1 MLRPAT
7 DADVP
12 AITHLVNAAYGP
24 YVERIGMRPGPMNE
38 DYGEVICERQ
48 VTVAESEG
56 ALVGVLVL
64 GTTADGFLIHN
75 VAVHPEHRGEGLGRA
90 LLELAESEARK
101 AGFDSIHLFTHEGLV
116 ESRALYERI
125 GYVEYERRP
134 LEGFSLVYMR
144 KALKEPGPAAA

>member
-1 MLRPAT
+1 VAVLRPAT
-7 DADVP
+7 EADVA
-12 AITHLVNAAYGP
+12 AITHLVDAAYGP
-24 YVERIGMRPGPMNE
+24 YVERIGMRPGPMGE
-38 DYGEVICERQ
+38 DYREVVRNLQ

-64 GTTADGFLIHN
+64 GTTPDGFLIHN
-75 VAVHPEHRGEGLGRA
+75 VAVHPAHRGEGLGRA

-101 AGFDSIHLFTHEGLV
+101 AGFDSIYLFTHEGLL

-134 LEGFSLVYMR
+134 LEGFSLVFMR
-144 KALKEPGPAAA
+144 KALAG

>member
-7 DADVP
+7 ETDVA
-12 AITHLVNAAYGP
+12 AITDLVDAAYGP
-24 YVERIGMRPGPMNE
+24 YVERIGMRPGPMDE
-38 DYGEVICERQ
+38 DYREVVRYLR

-64 GTTADGFLIHN
+64 GTTPDGFLVHN
-75 VAVHPEHRGEGLGRA
+75 VAVHPAHRGKGLGRA

-101 AGFDSIHLFTHEGLV
+101 AGFDSIYLFTHEGLV

-134 LEGFSLVYMR
+134 LEGFSLVFMR
-144 KALKEPGPAAA
+144 KALAG

>member
-1 MLRPAT
+1 VAVLRPAT
-7 DADVP
+7 EADVA
-12 AITHLVNAAYGP
+12 AITHLVDAAYRP
-24 YVERIGMRPGPMNE
+24 YVERIGMRPGPMGE
-38 DYGEVICERQ
+38 DYREVVRNLQ

-64 GTTADGFLIHN
+64 GTTPDGFLIHN
-75 VAVHPEHRGEGLGRA
+75 VAVHPAHRGEGLGRA

-101 AGFDSIHLFTHEGLV
+101 AGFDSIYLFTHEGLL

-134 LEGFSLVYMR
+134 LEGFSLVFMR
-144 KALKEPGPAAA
+144 KALAG

>member
-1 MLRPAT
+1 VAVLRPAT
-7 DADVP
+7 EADVA
-12 AITHLVNAAYGP
+12 AITDLVDAAYGP
-24 YVERIGMRPGPMNE
+24 YVERIGMRPGPMDE
-38 DYGEVICERQ
+38 DYREVVGYLQ

-64 GTTADGFLIHN
+64 GTTPDGFLIHN
-75 VAVHPEHRGEGLGRA
+75 VAVHPAHRGEGLGRA

-101 AGFDSIHLFTHEGLV
+101 AGFDSIYLFTHEGLL

-134 LEGFSLVYMR
+134 LEGFSLVFMR
-144 KALKEPGPAAA
+144 KALAG

>member
-1 MLRPAT
+1 MAVLRPAT
-7 DADVP
+7 EADVA
-12 AITHLVNAAYGP
+12 AITDLVDAAYQP
-24 YVERIGMRPGPMNE
+24 YVERIGMRPGPMDE
-38 DYGEVICERQ
+38 DYREVVGYLQ

-64 GTTADGFLIHN
+64 GTTPDGFLIHN
-75 VAVHPEHRGEGLGRA
+75 VAVHPAHRGKGLGRA

-101 AGFDSIHLFTHEGLV
+101 AGFDSIYLFTHEGLL

-134 LEGFSLVYMR
+134 LEGFSLVFMR
-144 KALKEPGPAAA
+144 KALAG

>member
-48 VTVAESEG
+48 VTVDGGEG

-101 AGFDSIHLFTHEGLV
+101 AGFDSIHLFTH
-116 ESRALYERI
+116 
-125 GYVEYERRP
+125 
-134 LEGFSLVYMR
+134 
-144 KALKEPGPAAA
+144 

>member
-7 DADVP
+7 DADVR
-12 AITHLVNAAYGP
+12 AITDLVDAAYGP
-24 YVERIGMRPGPMNE
+24 YVERIGMRPGPMDE
-38 DYGEVICERQ
+38 DYGEVIGERQ

-64 GTTADGFLIHN
+64 STTKDGFLIDN
-75 VAVHPEHRGEGLGRA
+75 VAVHPAHRGKGVGRA
-90 LLELAESEARK
+90 LLELAEAEARR
-101 AGFDSIHLFTHEGLV
+101 AGFDSIYLFTHEGMV

-134 LEGFSLVYMR
+134 MEGFSLVFMR
-144 KALKEPGPAAA
+144 KPLAG

>member
-1 MLRPAT
+1 MAVLRPAT
-7 DADVP
+7 EADVA
-12 AITHLVNAAYGP
+12 AITDLVDAAYGP
-24 YVERIGMRPGPMNE
+24 YVERIGMRPGPMDE
-38 DYGEVICERQ
+38 DYREVVRNLQ

-64 GTTADGFLIHN
+64 GTTPDGFLIHN
-75 VAVHPEHRGEGLGRA
+75 VAVHPAHRGKGLGRA

-101 AGFDSIHLFTHEGLV
+101 AGFDSIYLFTHEGLV

-134 LEGFSLVYMR
+134 LEGFSLVFMR
-144 KALKEPGPAAA
+144 KALAG

>member
-7 DADVP
+7 EADVA
-12 AITHLVNAAYGP
+12 AITDLVDAAYGP
-24 YVERIGMRPGPMNE
+24 YVERIGMRPGPMDE
-38 DYGEVICERQ
+38 DYREVVRYLQ

-64 GTTADGFLIHN
+64 GTTPDGFLIHN
-75 VAVHPEHRGEGLGRA
+75 VAVHPAHRGKGFGRA

-101 AGFDSIHLFTHEGLV
+101 AGFDSIYLFTHEGLL

-134 LEGFSLVYMR
+134 LEGFSLVFMR
-144 KALKEPGPAAA
+144 KALAG